1 MVLTYECAFDF
12 NLPDDFT
19 KNPQKFWNFATPAVN
34 ITIYNKYVKFCS
46 DTYILIIE
54 YIQIS
59 SKKGLIPDKV
69 CSIYM
74 TDWYKT
80 NDKIVN
86 YRQKVTCQMNIEDT
100 ILPLIGVKFHKSLL
114 KIFGKT
120 LETNSRKR
128 LLFTI
133 IENTK
138 PSPNILPLALL
149 QGKLIQSFLTPLSR
163 KQVWSQ

>member
-1 MVLTYECAFDF
+1 
-12 NLPDDFT
+12 
-19 KNPQKFWNFATPAVN
+19 
-34 ITIYNKYVKFCS
+34 
-46 DTYILIIE
+46 
-54 YIQIS
+54 
-59 SKKGLIPDKV
+59 
-69 CSIYM
+69 
-74 TDWYKT
+74 
-80 NDKIVN
+80 
-86 YRQKVTCQMNIEDT
+86 MNIGDT

-133 IENTK
+133 IANTK

-163 KQVWSQ
+163 KQV